1 MGPGCSFVFGRARSL
16 LWLANSLRQLG
27 SRLGLRTKRMR
38 SVVAGCRLRSG
49 QIWWRFLYLEQY
61 PFTLAQLVD
70 PLNEDPLR
78 SAHHFWDTP
87 RCCKTDSFCMKLHTL
102 YGDAQRLADDEEFKW
117 LLRNWSRQQKITN
130 MHVERLFALI
140 KKGVASNEGKV
151 QRTNVE
157 RFVAAGTLTQWMTE
171 HGQSG
176 GQDPR
181 FSTRAAL
188 LKRGAPL
195 RCSAKKAK
203 TRTRPA
209 SAFFIFR
216 SDFLARRR
224 AELGKVTKTIFKHEQ
239 RQLSAEWRALGPEE
253 RRRFR
258 NKARAQHSSKMLAPL
273 RDESNPTHRLRP
285 ALWGLNEE
293 TSPLATAVFERAVC
307 KHLGTDQLPGSRRY
321 CRMLRDDLASKMF
334 VADRGDIGRASI
346 PLRKPCWQ
354 QFPGMCVTRDATLWT
369 DTLDLAA
376 GNLLKAMCREEHQ
389 PGTFF
394 LLRASRNKEI
404 IQRFYCLAFVRKRD
418 PCLAVFALCEQLM
431 AGLIHFVGKD
441 GRLAFRAHTAAL
453 RDLFLG
459 GDVEDLRLCRP
470 RV

>member
-1 MGPGCSFVFGRARSL
+1 
-16 LWLANSLRQLG
+16 
-27 SRLGLRTKRMR
+27 MR

-181 FSTRAAL
+181 FSRRAAL
-188 LKRGAPL
+188 LKQGAPL
-195 RCSAKKAK
+195 RCSAKKAQNTDK
-203 TRTRPA
+203 ACKCVLHLP
-209 SAFFIFR
+209 
-216 SDFLARRR
+216 
-224 AELGKVTKTIFKHEQ
+224 Q
-239 RQLSAEWRALGPEE
+239 RLFG
-253 RRRFR
+253 
-258 NKARAQHSSKMLAPL
+258 
-273 RDESNPTHRLRP
+273 
-285 ALWGLNEE
+285 
-293 TSPLATAVFERAVC
+293 
-307 KHLGTDQLPGSRRY
+307 
-321 CRMLRDDLASKMF
+321 
-334 VADRGDIGRASI
+334 
-346 PLRKPCWQ
+346 
-354 QFPGMCVTRDATLWT
+354 
-369 DTLDLAA
+369 AA
-376 GNLLKAMCREEHQ
+376 AC
-389 PGTFF
+389 
-394 LLRASRNKEI
+394 
-404 IQRFYCLAFVRKRD
+404 
-418 PCLAVFALCEQLM
+418 
-431 AGLIHFVGKD
+431 
-441 GRLAFRAHTAAL
+441 
-453 RDLFLG
+453 
-459 GDVEDLRLCRP
+459 
-470 RV
+470 